1 MLFVTSNRGSD
12 QGEAMR
18 HPTGRRRRRPI
29 GVSLA
34 LSAAVAGAVLAGCSG
49 GGSDNELIW
58 YINPDAGGQTAI
70 AKRCSTSEYTI
81 TTQQLPQAADQQRI
95 QLARR
100 LAAGDSEIDLMSL
113 DPPFTAEFAEAGYL
127 APLPDALV
135 TKLKQQSL
143 AGSVTAATWKDT
155 LVVAPFWTN
164 TQVFWYRK
172 SFAKKAGLDMT
183 KPITWDQAIDAA
195 VKFNGKIGVQANKYE
210 GYTIWINALISGAGG
225 QLITNTEKGVDA
237 TVTVDSDAGRKAAA
251 IIAKLAHSKAAQSDL
266 SVSQEGQVL
275 APFAG
280 PQGAFQTNWTF
291 VYGNYGDAPVTK
303 DIGWAMYPQTVAGE
317 QSRPPL
323 GGIGL
328 GVNSHS
334 NKVDKAMKAV
344 ECITSPENQGKYAA
358 TDGNMPASAEG
369 YRQPELTEKYPADL
383 LALFQK
389 SVENAAPR
397 PATPYWS
404 DLSSA
409 IQSSW
414 HPADAVNQNT
424 PAKSQAFIIDVLKGR
439 RLL

>member
-1 MLFVTSNRGSD
+1 MT
-12 QGEAMR
+12 
-18 HPTGRRRRRPI
+18 HPTGRRRRR
-29 GVSLA
+29 VSGAGLA
-34 LSAAVAGAVLAGCSG
+34 LGAAAAAAVLAGCSG
-49 GGSDNELIW
+49 GGSANELIW
-58 YINPDAGGQTAI
+58 YVNPDEGGQATI

-81 TTQQLPQAADQQRI
+81 STQKLPQASDQQRI

-100 LAAGDSEIDLMSL
+100 LAAGDDQIDLMSL

-135 TKLKQQSL
+135 SKLKAQSL
-143 AGSVTAATWKDT
+143 AGSTKAATWKGT
-155 LVVAPFWTN
+155 MVVAPFWTN

-172 SFAKKAGLDMT
+172 SFAKKAGLDMA

-210 GYTIWINALISGAGG
+210 GYTIWINALIAGAGG
-225 QLITNTEKGVDA
+225 QLITDAEKGADA
-237 TVTVDSDAGRKAAA
+237 TVTIDSDAGRKAAA
-251 IIAKLAHSKAAQSDL
+251 IISKLAHSKAAQSDL

-275 APFAG
+275 APFGG

-291 VYGNYGDAPVTK
+291 VYGAYGDDATFK
-303 DIGWAMYPQTVAGE
+303 DLGWAMYPETVAGE
-317 QSRPPL
+317 PSRPPL
-323 GGIGL
+323 GGIGI

-334 NKVDKAMKAV
+334 TKIDKAMKAV

-358 TDGNMPASAEG
+358 TDGNMPASAAG
-369 YRQPELTEKYPADL
+369 YAQPELTKKYPADL
-383 LALFQK
+383 LQLFQK

-414 HPADAVNQNT
+414 HPPDSVNQDT
-424 PAKSQAFIIDVLKGR
+424 PAKSQAFIVDVLKGR